1 MTNKKFKNAVDPERS
16 AVITIAGTEYEL
28 ILTTRATKEISKR
41 YGGLDSLGEKL
52 MRSEN
57 FDQSLEEI
65 VWLIAL
71 LANQSIMINNLKHPD
86 TKREPITEDIVELLT
101 TPLEL
106 ASYKDAISEAMLRG
120 TARNIES
127 EPEGSNASGGGA
139 SKNGETG

>member
-1 MTNKKFKNAVDPERS
+1 MTNKKFKSTVDPARS

-28 ILTTRATKEISKR
+28 ILTTRATKTIATR

-52 MRSEN
+52 MKSEN

-71 LANQSIMINNLKHPD
+71 LANQSILINNLKNPD
-86 TKREPITEDIVELLT
+86 TQREPLTEDMVELLT

-127 EPEGSNASGGGA
+127 EPEEGA